1 MNYDQ
6 NELNDVWSYEFC
18 DDEKMVPPL
27 SMTDPLTDH
36 PVHHLQTGPVMT
48 AYRSI
53 GSGEPFLMIMAMG
66 GTMSGWD
73 RRLISRLTL
82 EYRVII
88 YDIRGTGYSSGENA
102 EVSIQAM
109 AADAFLLLK
118 GLGISSCHIF
128 GYSLGSMIG
137 LQLVVSHPDLVY
149 SLVLCCVSRSGI
161 SVYNRITSWID
172 PVSPGIIPHRARF
185 PREFLDEHP
194 DLSDVFPP
202 PSHPVNIP
210 AILHQLDA
218 IGAWEI
224 SDEALTGIRKPVLLL
239 TGGEDCITPVEDAEM
254 IASHLN
260 DSTCI
265 RVPGGGHGMMYQVPD
280 QIAALTLD
288 FLSQK

>member
-1 MNYDQ
+1 
-6 NELNDVWSYEFC
+6 
-18 DDEKMVPPL
+18 
-27 SMTDPLTDH
+27 MTDLLTDH

-53 GSGEPFLMIMAMG
+53 GSGEPLLMITAMG

-109 AADAFLLLK
+109 ATDASLLLK
-118 GLGISSCHIF
+118 GLGISPCHIF

-137 LQLVVSHPDLVY
+137 LQLAVSHPDLVC
-149 SLVLCCVSRSGI
+149 SLVLCCASRSGI
-161 SVYNRITSWID
+161 SVYNRITSWFS
-172 PVSPGIIPHRARF
+172 PENPGIIPYHARF
-185 PREFLDEHP
+185 PPEFLNEHP

-210 AILHQLDA
+210 AILRQLDA
-218 IGAWEI
+218 IGAWEF
-224 SDEALTGIRKPVLLL
+224 SDKALAGIRKPVLLL
-239 TGGEDCITPVEDAEM
+239 TGEEDCITPVEDAET

-260 DSTCI
+260 DVISI

-280 QIAALTLD
+280 RIAALMLD
-288 FLSQK
+288 FLSQKENRYLAR